1 MSDEADPKTGD
12 PKASDTEAGTA
23 RAADNGDAVLAR
35 MRLSSEQKPAGSADK
50 ALTPAAHRAL
60 AEAEERRRE
69 RDAQVLHASERPK
82 EIAGRDGPEPV
93 RYGDW
98 EKNGIISDF

>member
-1 MSDEADPKTGD
+1 MA
-12 PKASDTEAGTA
+12 
-23 RAADNGDAVLAR
+23 LAR
-35 MRLSSEQKPAGSADK
+35 
-50 ALTPAAHRAL
+50 RAL

-69 RDAQVLHASERPK
+69 RDAQALRASDRPK